1 MLFTGEIMKNEGIK
15 FWLILGTV
23 LFLVLITVVS
33 ICLLLSPRD
42 GNTENAE
49 VLIQYLPENI
59 SEEEAGE
66 AISCVK
72 NYFTA
77 NFKGCTLLK
86 IESTEKSN
94 SENTEL
100 SSRYGNDKMISFYS
114 DFKTGK
120 FNGELSN
127 YIYNEWRW
135 VVIKNTNGDWEVA
148 EYGVL

>member
-1 MLFTGEIMKNEGIK
+1 MNNKETK
-15 FWLILGTV
+15 FWLNFGTV
-23 LFLVLITVVS
+23 SFLILIIIVS
-33 ICLLLSPRD
+33 LCLWLSPRN
-42 GNTENAE
+42 GSTENAE

-94 SENTEL
+94 SENAEL
-100 SSRYGNDKMISFYS
+100 SLRYDNDRIISFYS
-114 DFKTGK
+114 DYKTGR

-127 YIYNEWRW
+127 YTYNEWRW